1 MPLEISLKH
10 VLLAGK
16 LGGVFTV
23 KPSSGPHKQ
32 GESLPVGLFLRCA
45 PSSSSFENLFNY
57 DDSFEYLLFDEHE
70 NKHPPSL
77 MF

>member
-1 MPLEISLKH
+1 MPLQINSD

-32 GESLPVGLFLRCA
+32 GESLPVGLFLRYIF
-45 PSSSSFENLFNY
+45 SFQVISESMMTLL
-57 DDSFEYLLFDEHE
+57 SICYLTSMKTNIHLY
-70 NKHPPSL
+70 
-77 MF
+77 